1 MAGDVTMDVI
11 QPAVSK
17 WQRER
22 GLDHKGQAGTL
33 ASAARLQCPARIV
46 QSNQLYLTTDQGIAG
61 RPKLKIRQK
70 KIPDEA
76 SLARAPQRSRQ
87 TAKRG
92 PWWPIEGLR

>member
-1 MAGDVTMDVI
+1 MTRDWSAGHI
-11 QPAVSK
+11 LNAP
-17 WQRER
+17 RP
-22 GLDHKGQAGTL
+22 AGTL